1 MADLECLPGAELV
14 RRGLEDLSRKRLSA
28 EALTLSLAS
37 TRLRRLGIELP
48 DEGTFPAD
56 RELALYAL
64 LCADGEDDPYFRF
77 NSMKRA
83 LDSFVE
89 ALEARRRRR
98 ENIGERHPSTG
109 CA

>member
-1 MADLECLPGAELV
+1 MADLEGLPGAELV
-14 RRGLEDLSRKRLSA
+14 SCGLEDLSRKKLSA

-98 ENIGERHPSTG
+98 EAGGQPHSSTG
-109 CA
+109 CE

>member
-1 MADLECLPGAELV
+1 MADLEGLPGAELV
-14 RRGLEDLSRKRLSA
+14 RRGLEDLSRTPLSA
-28 EALTLSLAS
+28 EALTLSIAS

-48 DEGTFPAD
+48 EEAMFPTD

-64 LCADGEDDPYFRF
+64 LCEDGKNDPYFRF

-89 ALEARRRRR
+89 ALEARRRRTVEGSR
-98 ENIGERHPSTG
+98 PR
-109 CA
+109 

>member
-1 MADLECLPGAELV
+1 MADLEGLPGAELV
-14 RRGLEDLSRKRLSA
+14 RRGVEDLSRNRISA
-28 EALTLSLAS
+28 EALTLSIAS

-48 DEGTFPAD
+48 EEGTFPAD
-56 RELALYAL
+56 RERALYAL

-77 NSMKRA
+77 NSMRRT

-98 ENIGERHPSTG
+98 GNVE
-109 CA
+109 

>member
-1 MADLECLPGAELV
+1 MADLEDLPGAELV
-14 RRGLEDLSRKRLSA
+14 LRGLEDLARKTLSA
-28 EALTLSLAS
+28 EALTLSIAA
-37 TRLRRLGIELP
+37 TRLRRLGIEFP
-48 DEGTFPAD
+48 DEGMFPAD

-77 NSMKRA
+77 NSMRRA

-98 ENIGERHPSTG
+98 KDIGEPRSSTG
-109 CA
+109 CE